1 MRTRP
6 LYNKPRPP
14 HPVRKPVANRLRPTP
29 GPHAKVGSRDLRE
42 DRGTRQ
48 IKNTGR
54 PANPSRP
61 AIPDPGPPNR

>member
-14 HPVRKPVANRLRPTP
+14 HPVPKAPPLRPP
-29 GPHAKVGSRDLRE
+29 PKSNLRSKSGSRDLRE

-48 IKNTGR
+48 IKNTPHAFPR
-54 PANPSRP
+54 PKGGAGLPEGTG
-61 AIPDPGPPNR
+61 A